1 MDPNAPRSIAKS
13 LATKAYDVNNNLII
27 KTDQEIR
34 DILHSRYNS
43 RPDSEDQYDENGSY
57 HFDNLNIDRIC
68 TIYNTLMDKYP
79 KTKPQVRFRRRLTFS
94 ERPSPELHHISH
106 PLNLIFNDMNIEE
119 QLPEF

>member
-1 MDPNAPRSIAKS
+1 MMLTI
-13 LATKAYDVNNNLII
+13 TII

-68 TIYNTLMDKYP
+68 TIYNTLMDKNIP
-79 KTKPQVRFRRRLTFS
+79 KPNLRLGL
-94 ERPSPELHHISH
+94 EGR
-106 PLNLIFNDMNIEE
+106 LIFQNDPPRTSSYKSSFKSYL
-119 QLPEF
+119 Q